1 MKFALN
7 ALAIATTM
15 LMATPVA
22 SAQGLPPSLLDA
34 ARKAVE
40 TNPEVQAKWQAF
52 LQADAERDAVSGG
65 YRPQVDVV
73 AGVGVERRD
82 TPTSNLGTYGIGS
95 GAITLTQML
104 FDGAFT
110 QSEVKRASYAK
121 LVRYYELL
129 DAAENITLEVTRAY
143 ADVLRYRQLV
153 DLAKENYVLHRQTS
167 EQINERVAAGVGRR
181 VDSEQASGRLALAES
196 NLLTE
201 LSNLHDVNARYLRL
215 VGEVAPAKLGAL
227 PSKLKLRGQAATI
240 QKALETAYLNNPAI
254 NAAIENVDAQRAQV
268 DARKA
273 AHAPRLDFR
282 LRQGYER
289 NQNGIT
295 GNYLDTS
302 AQIVLN
308 YNLYRGG
315 SDQARELQ
323 AARAVNQALDLQEKA
338 CRDTRQT
345 VMIAYND
352 IKKIDEQLGYLD
364 QHRLSTEKSRE
375 AYRQQFDIGQRTLLD
390 LLDTQNEHFQASR
403 AYANARYDL
412 AIAEGRTLAG
422 MGGLMGALDVM
433 RADLPTPKDLGQDR
447 QRDLTGICTVTT
459 DLNMVIDKDKLMA
472 DAPPVTRIQ
481 PPVPAVTPAPKP
493 AAAIPSKVSFKSDAF
508 FDYDKAT
515 LKPEGQAKLTEFA
528 GQIKTA
534 GQDKEHLTAVGHTD
548 SRGSDDYNLGLSL
561 ARARSVKAY
570 LVSQGLDA
578 QLISTEG
585 RGETEP
591 VADNATEEGRARNRR
606 VDITIGK

>member
-1 MKFALN
+1 M
-7 ALAIATTM
+7 
-15 LMATPVA
+15 
-22 SAQGLPPSLLDA
+22 
-34 ARKAVE
+34 
-40 TNPEVQAKWQAF
+40 
-52 LQADAERDAVSGG
+52 
-65 YRPQVDVV
+65 
-73 AGVGVERRD
+73 
-82 TPTSNLGTYGIGS
+82 
-95 GAITLTQML
+95 
-104 FDGAFT
+104 
-110 QSEVKRASYAK
+110 
-121 LVRYYELL
+121 
-129 DAAENITLEVTRAY
+129 
-143 ADVLRYRQLV
+143 
-153 DLAKENYVLHRQTS
+153 LHRQTS

-201 LSNLHDVNARYLRL
+201 LSNLHDVSARYLRI
-215 VGEVAPAKLGAL
+215 VGETAPAKLGAL
-227 PSKLKLRGQAATI
+227 PAKLNLRGKPVSI

-268 DARKA
+268 DARKSA
-273 AHAPRLDFR
+273 YAPRLDFR

-289 NQNGIT
+289 NQSGIT

-345 VMIAYND
+345 VTIAFND
-352 IKKIDEQLGYLD
+352 IRKLDEQLGYLD

-390 LLDTQNEHFQASR
+390 LLDTQNEFFEASR

-412 AIAEGRTLAG
+412 AIAETRTLAG
-422 MGGLMGALDVM
+422 LGGLMGALDVM
-433 RADLPTPKDLGQDR
+433 RADLPTPKDLGQSR
-447 QRDLTGICTVTT
+447 QRDLTGICSIPP
-459 DLNMVIDKDKLMA
+459 DLNMVIDKAKLMA
-472 DAPPVTRIQ
+472 DAPPVARFQ
-481 PPVPAVTPAPKP
+481 PPAPQAVPAPKTAPMP
-493 AAAIPSKVSFKSDAF
+493 AKISFASDAF

-515 LKPEGQAKLTEFA
+515 LKPEGEAKLTDLIA
-528 GQIKTA
+528 KIKAA
-534 GQDKEHLTAVGHTD
+534 GQDKAPITAVGHTD
-548 SRGSDDYNLGLSL
+548 SRGSDDYNLALSF
-561 ARARSVKAY
+561 ARARSVKAF
-570 LVSQGLDA
+570 LVSQGLDEK
-578 QLISTEG
+578 QITTEG

-606 VDITIGK
+606 VDLSIGK